1 MDTSVNMLDNNLPA
15 SNNKDFTYPVLFS
28 LIGVQHPI
36 RGVDAEDSQGWAE
49 AMSNIIEYFGLPGDR
64 YTTRFD
70 SNNIVF
76 LFHKEQD
83 AALCIL
89 KFK

>member
-1 MDTSVNMLDNNLPA
+1 MVGT
-15 SNNKDFTYPVLFS
+15 
-28 LIGVQHPI
+28 QHPI
-36 RGVDAEDSQGWAE
+36 RGVDGNDSQAWAE
-49 AMSNIIEYFGLPGDR
+49 AMSNIIDYFGLPGDR

-70 SNNIVF
+70 SDKIVF
-76 LFHKEQD
+76 LFCNEQD

>member
-1 MDTSVNMLDNNLPA
+1 MAGN
-15 SNNKDFTYPVLFS
+15 
-28 LIGVQHPI
+28 QHQI
-36 RGVDAEDSQGWAE
+36 RGVDDNNSQAWAE
-49 AMSNIIEYFGLPGDR
+49 AMSDIIDYFGLPGDR

-70 SNNIVF
+70 SDNIVF

-89 KFK
+89 KFR